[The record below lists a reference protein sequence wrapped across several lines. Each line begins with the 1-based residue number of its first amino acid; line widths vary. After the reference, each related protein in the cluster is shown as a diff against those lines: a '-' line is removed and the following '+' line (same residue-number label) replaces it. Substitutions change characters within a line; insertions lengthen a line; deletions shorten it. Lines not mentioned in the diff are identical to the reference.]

1 MRLLRRLRDE
11 VQGALPVAAPCSR
24 RVLVE
29 EDVANRRVSRRRAGE
44 RRAGFFFWEVG
55 GVGGAFGVVDGNSPL
70 CANLCEE
77 SYFVLSTV
85 MVARLEAALVVR
97 LSKTQ
102 APNTGKS
109 FNFPL
114 E

>member
-1 MRLLRRLRDE
+1 MKGE
-11 VQGALPVAAPCSR
+11 PVSFR
-24 RVLVE
+24 
-29 EDVANRRVSRRRAGE
+29 
-44 RRAGFFFWEVG
+44 
-55 GVGGAFGVVDGNSPL
+55 VVDENSPL